1 MAFRPFSRQLNRIE
15 QGVAA
20 GLYRTGVRI
29 LNRSQELVPVDT
41 GTLKGS
47 GRVLQPEVEGDR
59 VTVTVGYGY
68 GPQMNPATG
77 ESPSGYALIVHEIHP
92 TKSKYL
98 EQAAGEEL
106 REIAPTVA
114 ASITRARKLPGGGV
128 EFFEETL
135 DTE

>member
-1 MAFRPFSRQLNRIE
+1 MAFRPFSRQLDRIE

-41 GTLKGS
+41 GRLKGS

-59 VTVTVGYGY
+59 VTVTVGYG
-68 GPQMNPATG
+68 AD
-77 ESPSGYALIVHEIHP
+77 YALIVHEIHP

-106 REIAPTVA
+106 REIGPTVA